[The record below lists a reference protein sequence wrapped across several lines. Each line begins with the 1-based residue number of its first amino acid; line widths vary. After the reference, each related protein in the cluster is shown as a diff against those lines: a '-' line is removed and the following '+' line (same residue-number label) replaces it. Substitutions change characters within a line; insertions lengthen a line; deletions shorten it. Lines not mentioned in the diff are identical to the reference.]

1 MSKDNIFA
9 KKLKKQFL
17 SINDSIERN
26 FNKIRPF
33 VLKIKKLKFD
43 PNNRAFLIFLIA
55 LVSIFTFFS
64 IPAFYDKNI
73 IQSKIKNQI
82 FENYKIQIVFN
93 EKLNFSIFPKP
104 HFTSKNLSIF
114 QKIKKLPKLKKL
126 GYIYLMKKFIYLMT

>member
-73 IQSKIKNQI
+73 IQSKLRIK
-82 FENYKIQIVFN
+82 YLKIIKF
-93 EKLNFSIFPKP
+93 KLFSM
-104 HFTSKNLSIF
+104 KN
-114 QKIKKLPKLKKL
+114 
-126 GYIYLMKKFIYLMT
+126 